1 MEASFFR
8 LLEHPDTPFTLRIE
22 RRVLRFRHPARLSR
36 GELRE
41 REVFLVHARAADGRI
56 GVGECSPLPGR
67 SPEASDH
74 YAERLAALCAAT
86 ERAQAL
92 RPELLRG
99 QSAARFGLECAL
111 ADLLGLWQQHRP
123 LCRRIEL
130 HGLIWR
136 DSAAAMLRAM
146 EARAREGF
154 RCLKFKL
161 GALPWTEES
170 ALVREAARR
179 FPHCRLHG
187 DANGAYT
194 EAPLERA
201 RELAE
206 AGLHLLEQPLP
217 PGDPRLPEF
226 LSAAPLPIALDE
238 ELTGFDGDKK
248 AFLRRLRPACIVV
261 KPTLH
266 GGLRGAWEWECA
278 ARAQGCRV
286 LLNSALEGSVGLGAL
301 ARWCVRRSLGAP
313 QGLGTGQL
321 YADDS
326 PGALRYHPPYLEFL

>member
-8 LLEHPDTPFTLRIE
+8 RLEQPDTPFTLRVE
-22 RRVLRFRHPARLSR
+22 RCVLRFRRPARLSR

-41 REVFLVHARAADGRI
+41 REVFLIHARAADGRI
-56 GVGECSPLPGR
+56 GVGECAPLPGR
-67 SPEASDH
+67 SPEACEH
-74 YAERLAALCAAT
+74 YAETLAALCAAT

-99 QSAARFGLECAL
+99 QSAARFGLEAAL
-111 ADLLGLWQQHRP
+111 ADMLGLWQALRP
-123 LCRRIEL
+123 LRRRIEL

-136 DSAAAMLRAM
+136 DSATAMLRAM

-161 GALPWTEES
+161 GALPRAEET
-170 ALVREAARR
+170 ALLREAARR

-201 RELAE
+201 RELAG

-217 PGDPRLPEF
+217 PGDPRLPE
-226 LSAAPLPIALDE
+226 LMTAAPLPIALDE
-238 ELTGFDGDKK
+238 ELTGFEGDKN

-266 GGLRGAWEWECA
+266 GGLRGAWEWEGA
-278 ARAQGCRV
+278 ARELGCRV
-286 LLNSALEGSVGLGAL
+286 LLNSALEGSMGLRAL
-301 ARWCVRRSLGAP
+301 ARWCVRRPLEAP

-321 YADDS
+321 YADNS
-326 PGALRYHPPYLEFL
+326 PSDLRYRPPYLEFL

>member
-1 MEASFFR
+1 MEASFFSR
-8 LLEHPDTPFTLRIE
+8 LEHPDTPFSLRVE
-22 RRVLRFRHPARLSR
+22 RRVLRLHRPARLSR

-41 REVFLVHARAADGRI
+41 REIFLIRARAADGRV
-56 GVGECSPLPGR
+56 GVGECAPLPGR
-67 SPEASDH
+67 SPEASER
-74 YAERLAALCAAT
+74 YAETLATLCAAT
-86 ERAQAL
+86 EQAQAL

-99 QSAARFGLECAL
+99 QSAARFGLEGAL
-111 ADLLGLWQQHRP
+111 TDMLGLWQAHRP
-123 LCRRIEL
+123 LRRRIEL

-146 EARAREGF
+146 EERAREGF

-161 GALPWTEES
+161 GALPWAEET

-187 DANGAYT
+187 DANGAYAD
-194 EAPLERA
+194 APQERA

-217 PGDPRLPEF
+217 PGDPRLADF
-226 LSAAPLPIALDE
+226 MAAAPLPIALDE
-238 ELTGFDGDKK
+238 ELTGFDGDKID
-248 AFLRRLRPACIVV
+248 FLRRLRPACIVV

-278 ARAQGCRV
+278 ARELGCRV
-286 LLNSALEGSVGLGAL
+286 LLNSALEGSVGLEAL
-301 ARWCVRRSLGAP
+301 ARWCVRRPLEFP

-321 YADDS
+321 YADDCPS
-326 PGALRYHPPYLEFL
+326 AIRYQPPCLEFL

>member
-8 LLEHPDTPFTLRIE
+8 RLEHPDTPFTLRVE
-22 RRVLRFRHPARLSR
+22 RRVLRLHRPARLSR

-41 REVFLVHARAADGRI
+41 REVFLVHARAADGRT

-67 SPEASDH
+67 SPETCEH
-74 YAERLAALCAAT
+74 YAETLTALCAAT

-99 QSAARFGLECAL
+99 QSAARFGLEVAL

-170 ALVREAARR
+170 ALVREATRR

-187 DANGAYT
+187 DANGAYA
-194 EAPLERA
+194 EAPLERT

-238 ELTGFDGDKK
+238 ELTGFEGNKH

-278 ARAQGCRV
+278 ARELGCRV

-301 ARWCVRRSLGAP
+301 ARWCVRRPLRAP
-313 QGLGTGQL
+313 HGLGTGQL
-321 YADDS
+321 YADDNPS
-326 PGALRYHPPYLEFL
+326 AIRYRPPYLEIL